1 MSLAPSSPLGQL
13 SALTFSPEMSL
24 EGAEGVQGGGL
35 GESTG
40 HRGIGSA
47 GGLPLSLS
55 PLDSSQRPP
64 PR

>member
-24 EGAEGVQGGGL
+24 EGTVGVQGGGL

-40 HRGIGSA
+40 HRGIRSV
-47 GGLPLSLS
+47 GGLPLSRS
-55 PLDSSQRPP
+55 PLGSSQGPP
-64 PR
+64 P